1 MEHSVGIKDL
11 KLVFDG
17 KTIYEPLPQ
26 QRKFHMSTAKYRLL
40 GGAVG
45 GGKTIGII
53 GEALMRSM
61 KYDFPLTGAIFR
73 RSYPELEATIIRTM
87 LNILPQWFY
96 KYNQQQHLMTLKNG
110 SMIEFCYAESDN
122 DVIRYQSRE
131 WDWVAIDEITHFCLV
146 PETEVLTQGGWKKI
160 TDILG
165 DEVLTLCEDGKFKW
179 NRVLLLNV
187 FPYKGIMKYLRQRK
201 GVSFCV
207 TPNHKQV
214 IEREK
219 YWEYIET
226 KDLPCS
232 SLLKRGGVWRGK
244 VVLYK
249 NFKHSFKG
257 HNEVKRVSMK
267 DWCEFLGW
275 YLSEGYSFCMR
286 GDKSPVVGIRQ
297 MKRVE
302 PIESLLDRLGWR
314 WKYNE
319 DGKYQIFSRQLYE
332 EVHPLGNLYQK
343 RVPRNILML
352 SSSYLKILLQAF
364 LLGDGHHVEGGHE
377 ENNNTALAN
386 EGLIDDL
393 QEICLKVGLVGT
405 KGYQLVQGK
414 FPIWRLSIS
423 KRKKKSIQVNSLDIK
438 DIDYEGLVYCPTV
451 ENNHNFVMRYNG
463 RVMVTGNSE
472 FQFTYLMSRMRTVKP
487 INTKFFAAT
496 NPGGRGHNF
505 VKERWISKTCK
516 NENYKPEEYDFI
528 PAGIMDNPYLMKNN
542 PDYIENLKMLPE
554 KERKALLEG
563 NWDIFEGI
571 FFPEWNF
578 GKHVV
583 DEFTVP
589 EDWTLIMGW
598 DDGTREPRAVYIGAI
613 DSDQRV
619 WIIWEYYKAGEN
631 LTQAAE
637 NIRAQLKENG
647 MWGRISKCVVD
658 PSMKR
663 EDSQTGINSVEVL
676 ENMGFGFKIGNVEL
690 GNNDRV
696 EGWRIMKSYLSHKP
710 YEEPMLKFFRGCF
723 NIIRTLPQLIYYQPR
738 SGASSKK
745 EDLDCFIAGTK
756 IDTLFGKKNIEDIKL
771 GDFVRTPIGYK
782 RVIKDGISGT
792 SHGTSWVKL
801 SNGKR
806 LEGTFDH
813 KIFVKD
819 KGLVKLQDLTVGDIL
834 EVKNTFLWKQKKSG
848 TKEYFIV
855 GTPLVGIITRM
866 GTIFGKVIPL
876 CIGKCIL
883 ITMERFQRVWQSII
897 KMVIKITTKF
907 PTLNLWITKCTANY
921 TSKIEKTSRKNYR
934 LGEAL
939 KRVKKYLERMQEKCT
954 KEPQRNGERANIV
967 KSLLKHSRKTLSF
980 AQKSANILE
989 GLKNSPL
996 KNVSFV
1002 EKALQHLIKGLEPV
1016 RIVAVGNCE
1025 GEKIVYN
1032 LTVEGAHLY
1041 YANGVLVTNTTQE
1054 DHGPDAVRYLLMSL
1068 DRLPSRFESNP
1079 FLQIK
1084 RRKYSP
1090 KSRY

>member
-1 MEHSVGIKDL
+1 MEHSVGVKDL

-131 WDWVAIDEITHFCLV
+131 WDWVAIDEITHF
-146 PETEVLTQGGWKKI
+146 
-160 TDILG
+160 
-165 DEVLTLCEDGKFKW
+165 
-179 NRVLLLNV
+179 
-187 FPYKGIMKYLRQRK
+187 
-201 GVSFCV
+201 
-207 TPNHKQV
+207 
-214 IEREK
+214 
-219 YWEYIET
+219 
-226 KDLPCS
+226 
-232 SLLKRGGVWRGK
+232 
-244 VVLYK
+244 
-249 NFKHSFKG
+249 
-257 HNEVKRVSMK
+257 
-267 DWCEFLGW
+267 
-275 YLSEGYSFCMR
+275 
-286 GDKSPVVGIRQ
+286 
-297 MKRVE
+297 
-302 PIESLLDRLGWR
+302 
-314 WKYNE
+314 
-319 DGKYQIFSRQLYE
+319 
-332 EVHPLGNLYQK
+332 
-343 RVPRNILML
+343 
-352 SSSYLKILLQAF
+352 
-364 LLGDGHHVEGGHE
+364 
-377 ENNNTALAN
+377 
-386 EGLIDDL
+386 
-393 QEICLKVGLVGT
+393 
-405 KGYQLVQGK
+405 
-414 FPIWRLSIS
+414 
-423 KRKKKSIQVNSLDIK
+423 
-438 DIDYEGLVYCPTV
+438 
-451 ENNHNFVMRYNG
+451 
-463 RVMVTGNSE
+463 SE

-516 NENYKPEEYDFI
+516 NENYRPEEYDFI
-528 PAGIMDNPYLMKNN
+528 PAGILDNPYLMKNN

-583 DEFTVP
+583 DEFNVP

-676 ENMGFGFKIGNVEL
+676 ENMGFGFKMGNVEL

-745 EDLDCFIAGTK
+745 EDLD
-756 IDTLFGKKNIEDIKL
+756 
-771 GDFVRTPIGYK
+771 
-782 RVIKDGISGT
+782 
-792 SHGTSWVKL
+792 
-801 SNGKR
+801 
-806 LEGTFDH
+806 
-813 KIFVKD
+813 
-819 KGLVKLQDLTVGDIL
+819 
-834 EVKNTFLWKQKKSG
+834 
-848 TKEYFIV
+848 
-855 GTPLVGIITRM
+855 
-866 GTIFGKVIPL
+866 
-876 CIGKCIL
+876 
-883 ITMERFQRVWQSII
+883 
-897 KMVIKITTKF
+897 
-907 PTLNLWITKCTANY
+907 
-921 TSKIEKTSRKNYR
+921 
-934 LGEAL
+934 
-939 KRVKKYLERMQEKCT
+939 
-954 KEPQRNGERANIV
+954 
-967 KSLLKHSRKTLSF
+967 
-980 AQKSANILE
+980 
-989 GLKNSPL
+989 
-996 KNVSFV
+996 
-1002 EKALQHLIKGLEPV
+1002 
-1016 RIVAVGNCE
+1016 
-1025 GEKIVYN
+1025 
-1032 LTVEGAHLY
+1032 
-1041 YANGVLVTNTTQE
+1041 TTQE